1 MRNGHNK
8 EQPMRLSGVEESG
21 GRNAREGVVEA
32 LRDAIV
38 GGEVPPGARIR
49 EVEIA
54 ARLGVSRTP
63 VREAFL
69 VLSIEGLL
77 TLQAGRGARVRTYD
91 AEEVRLVHDVRSL
104 IEGRVARSAADHI
117 SNQQLAGLEECCA
130 RLEALPL
137 GAVRECNAENVRFHN
152 ALFAIVGSDRLMHI
166 GRHLL
171 EVPLPYKENYW
182 GDPVQKRCSEVGHRE
197 VLTALQ
203 ARDGEAAERVMREHV
218 QETGTYIATWMAKQA
233 ERALAAD

>member
-1 MRNGHNK
+1 MTRAGRARRAGRAG
-8 EQPMRLSGVEESG
+8 PG
-21 GRNAREGVVEA
+21 GG
-32 LRDAIV
+32 
-38 GGEVPPGARIR
+38 PPGAELST
-49 EVEIA
+49 EVVHDRLRTAILRGEFDPTVPLSQVKLA

-69 VLSIEGLL
+69 VLAIEGLL

-104 IEGRVARSAADHI
+104 VEGRVARSAADHI

-130 RLEALPL
+130 RLEGLSL

-182 GDPVQKRCSEVGHRE
+182 GDPVQKRCPEVGHRQ
-197 VLTALQ
+197 VLAALQ
-203 ARDGEAAERVMREHV
+203 SRDGEAAERAMREHV
-218 QETGTYIATWMAKQA
+218 QETGAYIATWMAKQA
-233 ERALAAD
+233 LAAD

>member
-1 MRNGHNK
+1 
-8 EQPMRLSGVEESG
+8 MRLSGVEESG
-21 GRNAREGVVEA
+21 GHNAREGVVEA

-77 TLQAGRGARVRTYD
+77 TLQPGRGARVRTYD

-117 SNQQLAGLEECCA
+117 SNQQLAGLAECCA

-152 ALFAIVGSDRLMHI
+152 ALFVIVGSDRLMHI

-182 GDPVQKRCSEVGHRE
+182 GDPAQKHCSEVGHRQ
-197 VLTALQ
+197 VLAALQ
-203 ARDGEAAERVMREHV
+203 ARDGEAAERAMREHV
-218 QETGTYIATWMAKQA
+218 QETGAFIATWMAKEAQ
-233 ERALAAD
+233 RPLAAD